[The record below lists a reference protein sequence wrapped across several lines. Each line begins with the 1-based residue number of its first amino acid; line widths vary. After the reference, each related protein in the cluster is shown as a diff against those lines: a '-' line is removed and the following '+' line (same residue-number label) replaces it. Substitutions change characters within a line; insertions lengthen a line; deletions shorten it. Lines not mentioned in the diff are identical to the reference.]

1 MNTKSQTVFNQSFQE
16 VVEVVGMEGAIKLC
30 EVFGGLEIYIPKMD
44 YLKRL
49 ERNRAIVDAYDGT
62 QASIA
67 LLAKEYQLSSN
78 QIRVIL
84 RGRKTRNKEIEA

>member
-1 MNTKSQTVFNQSFQE
+1 MENREPRELNQSFQE

-44 YLKRL
+44 YLKRM
-49 ERNRAIVDAYDGT
+49 ERNRAIADAYDGT
-62 QASIA
+62 QGSIL
-67 LLAKEYQLSSN
+67 LLAREYKLSSN

-84 RGRKTRNKEIEA
+84 RRARRS